1 MAKPVNIPITYKS
14 DPSGTNNG
22 ISSLNAFK
30 AVGVAA
36 AAAVAAAFGK
46 IVFEAG
52 KMAMEFET
60 AFAQIQG
67 LVGLSKEEV
76 EELEKAARELGPSFG
91 KSSQEAADALFFI
104 TSAGLRGADAIDVL
118 EASLKAS
125 AIGLGDVNAI
135 ANTATA
141 AMNTYGASNLSGTEA
156 VEALAEAV
164 RLGQFA
170 PEELAS
176 SLGQVIP
183 ISNELG
189 ISFQETTGL
198 IAGLTKTGLP
208 ASQAV
213 TGIKA
218 AMQAFLKPTSEAQAM
233 LEKYGFTTD
242 EVKDSIE
249 QDGFLGTMVKLREA
263 FGENEEDFTRVIG
276 SIEGLNGVLA
286 LTGENVE
293 VNQEIVAQMTDEFL
307 IMDEAMAIVED
318 TAQHK
323 FNVAMEKTKDS
334 LLEIGL
340 ALIEKLQPYLDDFLA
355 WIDEHGPAIEEGF
368 DNIFTTIDE
377 FLSSEAMD
385 TFIQNFKD
393 LWPEIESTVA
403 QFGELAA
410 TLLPLVFDALEEVL
424 PLIQDTASV
433 VDDLGFFLNEA
444 IGAMTGFSDES
455 PNFIDVLERQFNPV
469 RRLSEA
475 METLAG
481 WLNAAREA
489 YERWQNSGFDQ
500 NEDLGGQSRTA
511 TRARSR
517 RAGGGP
523 VTAGG
528 AFMVGELGP
537 ELFVPSGSG
546 QIVPNN
552 ALGGSTIN
560 ITVNAGMGTNGAR
573 VGEEIVSAIKKYER
587 HSGPV
592 FARA

>member
-14 DPSGTNNG
+14 DPSGINNG

-76 EELEKAARELGPSFG
+76 EELEKAARDLGPSFG

-141 AMNTYGASNLSGTEA
+141 AMNTYGAANLSGTEA

-218 AMQAFLKPTSEAQAM
+218 AMQAFLKPTSEAQRM

-242 EVKDSIE
+242 DVKNSIE
-249 QDGFLGTMVKLREA
+249 QDGFLATMVKLREA

-293 VNQEIVAQMTDEFL
+293 VNSQIVADMTDEFL
-307 IMDEAMAIVED
+307 IMDEAMGIVEE

-323 FNVAMEKTKDS
+323 FAVAMETIKDS
-334 LLEIGL
+334 FLEIGL
-340 ALIEKLQPYLDDFLA
+340 ALLEKLQPYLDDFLA

-368 DNIFTTIDE
+368 DKIFTTIDE
-377 FLSSEAMD
+377 FLSSDAMD

-393 LWPEIESTVA
+393 LWPEIESTVKM
-403 QFGELAA
+403 FGELAA
-410 TLLPLVFDALEEVL
+410 TLVPLVFDALEELL
-424 PLIQDTASV
+424 PMLQDTASI
-433 VDDLGFFLNEA
+433 VDDLGFFLNEMT
-444 IGAMTGFSDES
+444 GAMIGVSDES
-455 PNFIDVLERQFNPV
+455 PTFVETILDQLNPIKKLSDALEI
-469 RRLSEA
+469 
-475 METLAG
+475 LAG
-481 WLNAAREA
+481 LLNAAREA
-489 YERWQNSGFDQ
+489 YERWQNSGFDP
-500 NEDLGGQSRTA
+500 NEDLGGQARTA
-511 TRARSR
+511 VRSR

>member
-14 DPSGTNNG
+14 DPSGINKG

-36 AAAVAAAFGK
+36 AAAITAAFGK
-46 IVFEAG
+46 IAFDSA

-60 AFAQIQG
+60 SFAQIQG
-67 LVGLSKEEV
+67 IVGLSKDEV
-76 EELEKAARELGPSFG
+76 IELQAAARELGPSFG

-218 AMQAFLKPTSEAQAM
+218 AMQAFLKPTSEAARM
-233 LEKYGFTTD
+233 LEKYGISTD
-242 EVKDSIE
+242 EVKNSIE
-249 QDGFLGTMVKLREA
+249 QDGFLATMIKLREA

-286 LTGENVE
+286 LTGENVA
-293 VNQEIVAQMTDEFL
+293 VNQEIVSQMTDEFL
-307 IMDEAMAIVED
+307 IMDEAMGIVNE
-318 TAQHK
+318 TAQQK
-323 FNVAMEKTKDS
+323 FNVAMENIKDS
-334 LLEIGL
+334 FLEIGL
-340 ALIEKLQPYLDDFLA
+340 ALIERLQPYLDRFLE
-355 WIDEHGPAIEEGF
+355 WIDQNGPAIEEGF
-368 DNIFTTIDE
+368 DKVFQVIDE
-377 FLSSEAMD
+377 FVSSD
-385 TFIQNFKD
+385 TMANLIQSFTD
-393 LWPEIESTVA
+393 LWPEIKEA
-403 QFGELAA
+403 IFQFGELVSALIPFV
-410 TLLPLVFDALEEVL
+410 TDALGEVL
-424 PLIQDTASV
+424 PLVQDTVSAFSDIV
-433 VDDLGFFLNEA
+433 FFVDEAVRA
-444 IGAMTGFSDES
+444 IGGFSDES
-455 PNFIDVLERQFNPV
+455 PGFISVLEKQLNPV
-469 RRLSEA
+469 QRLATA

-489 YERWQNSGFDQ
+489 YERWRNSGFDP
-500 NEDLGGQSRTA
+500 NEDLGGQARTA
-511 TRARSR
+511 VRSR

-537 ELFVPSGSG
+537 EIFVPSGSG

-573 VGEEIVSAIKKYER
+573 VGEEIVSAIRRYER
-587 HSGPV
+587 QSGPV

>member
-14 DPSGTNNG
+14 DPSGINKG

-36 AAAVAAAFGK
+36 AAAITAAFGK
-46 IVFEAG
+46 IAFDSA

-60 AFAQIQG
+60 SFAQIQG
-67 LVGLSKEEV
+67 LVGLSKDEV
-76 EELEKAARELGPSFG
+76 IELQAAARELGPSFG

-218 AMQAFLKPTSEAQAM
+218 AMQAFLKPTSEAARM
-233 LEKYGFTTD
+233 LEKYGISTD
-242 EVKDSIE
+242 EVKNSIE
-249 QDGFLGTMVKLREA
+249 QDGFLATMIKLREA

-286 LTGENVE
+286 LTGENVA
-293 VNQEIVAQMTDEFL
+293 VNQEIVSQMTDEFL
-307 IMDEAMAIVED
+307 IMDEAMGIVNE
-318 TAQHK
+318 TAQQK
-323 FNVAMEKTKDS
+323 FNVAMENIKDS
-334 LLEIGL
+334 FLEIGL
-340 ALIEKLQPYLDDFLA
+340 ALIERLQPYLDRFLE
-355 WIDEHGPAIEEGF
+355 WIDQNGPAIEEGF
-368 DNIFTTIDE
+368 DKVFQVIDE
-377 FLSSEAMD
+377 FVSSD
-385 TFIQNFKD
+385 TMANLIQSFTD
-393 LWPEIESTVA
+393 LWPEIKEA
-403 QFGELAA
+403 IFQFGELVSALIPFV
-410 TLLPLVFDALEEVL
+410 TDALGEVL
-424 PLIQDTASV
+424 PLVQDTVSAFSDIV
-433 VDDLGFFLNEA
+433 FFVDEAVRA
-444 IGAMTGFSDES
+444 IGGFSDES
-455 PNFIDVLERQFNPV
+455 PGFISVLEKQLNPV
-469 RRLSEA
+469 QRLATA

-489 YERWQNSGFDQ
+489 YERWRNSGFDP
-500 NEDLGGQSRTA
+500 NEDLGGQARTA
-511 TRARSR
+511 VRSR

-537 ELFVPSGSG
+537 EIFVPSGSG

-573 VGEEIVSAIKKYER
+573 VGEEIVSAIRRYER
-587 HSGPV
+587 
-592 FARA
+592 

>member
-14 DPSGTNNG
+14 DPSGINNG

-60 AFAQIQG
+60 SFAQIQG

-141 AMNTYGASNLSGTEA
+141 AMNTYGAANLSGTEA

-218 AMQAFLKPTSEAQAM
+218 AMQAFLKPTSEAQRM

-242 EVKDSIE
+242 DVKNSIE
-249 QDGFLGTMVKLREA
+249 QDGFLATMVKLREA

-293 VNQEIVAQMTDEFL
+293 VNSQIVADMTDEFL
-307 IMDEAMAIVED
+307 IMDEAMQIVNE
-318 TAQHK
+318 TAQQK
-323 FNVAMEKTKDS
+323 FNVAMETIKDS
-334 LLEIGL
+334 FLEIGL
-340 ALIEKLQPYLDDFLA
+340 ALIERLQPYLDDFLE
-355 WIDEHGPAIEEGF
+355 WIDTNGPAIEEGF

-393 LWPEIESTVA
+393 LWPEIESTVKM
-403 QFGELAA
+403 FGELAA
-410 TLLPLVFDALEEVL
+410 TLLPLVFDALDEVL
-424 PLIQDTASV
+424 PLLQDTASV
-433 VDDLGFFLNEA
+433 VSDLAFFLNEA
-444 IGAMTGFSDES
+444 IGAMTGFSVES
-455 PNFIDVLERQFNPV
+455 PSFIDTIERQLNPV
-469 RRLSEA
+469 KRLATA

-481 WLNAAREA
+481 WLTAAREA
-489 YERWQNSGFDQ
+489 YERWVGSGAPDVQ
-500 NEDLGGQSRTA
+500 GVAREALRQGLSQP
-511 TRARSR
+511 RAM
-517 RAGGGP
+517 GGP
-523 VTAGG
+523 VGAGQSYL
-528 AFMVGELGP
+528 VGELGP
-537 ELFVPSGSG
+537 ELFVPSRSG

-573 VGEEIVSAIKKYER
+573 VGEEIVSAIRRYER
-587 HSGPV
+587 QSGPV

>member
-14 DPSGTNNG
+14 DPSGINNG

-60 AFAQIQG
+60 SFAQIQG

-76 EELEKAARELGPSFG
+76 EDLQAAARELGPSFG

-141 AMNTYGASNLSGTEA
+141 AMNTYGAANLSGTEA

-218 AMQAFLKPTSEAQAM
+218 AMQAFLKPTSEATRM
-233 LEKYGFTTD
+233 LEKYGVSTD
-242 EVKDSIE
+242 EVKNSIE
-249 QDGFLGTMVKLREA
+249 QDGFLATMVKLREA

-286 LTGENVE
+286 LTGENVA

-307 IMDEAMAIVED
+307 IMDEAMGIVNE
-318 TAQHK
+318 TAQQK
-323 FNVAMEKTKDS
+323 FNVAMETIKDS
-334 LLEIGL
+334 FLEIGL
-340 ALIEKLQPYLDDFLA
+340 ALVERLQPYLDDFLA
-355 WIDEHGPAIEEGF
+355 WIDTNGPAIEEGF
-368 DNIFTTIDE
+368 VAIFDAIDE
-377 FLSSEAMD
+377 FLSSEVLANI
-385 TFIQNFKD
+385 IQLFKD
-393 LWPEIESTVA
+393 LWPEVQETII
-403 QFGELAA
+403 QFGELVE
-410 TLLPLVFDALEEVL
+410 TLIPLVEQALETVI
-424 PLIQDTASV
+424 PLFGDTVSV
-433 VDDLGFFLNEA
+433 VSDLAFFLDEV
-444 IGAMTGFSDES
+444 IRAMGGFQGES
-455 PNFIDVLERQFNPV
+455 PGFISWLEKNLNPV
-469 RRLSEA
+469 QRLATA

-481 WLNAAREA
+481 WLNAARDA
-489 YERWQNSGFDQ
+489 YERFVAAGAFESQSVVGIGGAGF
-500 NEDLGGQSRTA
+500 GG
-511 TRARSR
+511 R

-523 VTAGG
+523 VSGG
-528 AFMVGELGP
+528 TSYLVGEMGP
-537 ELFVPSGSG
+537 ELFVPSGDG
-546 QIVPNN
+546 RIVPNN
-552 ALGGSTIN
+552 ALGGSSIN

-573 VGEEIVSAIKKYER
+573 VGEEIVSAIRRYER
-587 HSGPV
+587 QSGPV

>member
-14 DPSGTNNG
+14 DPSGINNG

-104 TSAGLRGADAIDVL
+104 TSAGLRGADAIEVL

-141 AMNTYGASNLSGTEA
+141 AMNTYGAANLSGTEA

-218 AMQAFLKPTSEAQAM
+218 AMQAFLKPTSEAQRM

-242 EVKDSIE
+242 DVKNSIE
-249 QDGFLGTMVKLREA
+249 QDGFLATMVKLREA

-293 VNQEIVAQMTDEFL
+293 VNSQIVADMTDEFL
-307 IMDEAMAIVED
+307 IMDEAMQIVNE
-318 TAQHK
+318 TAQQK
-323 FNVAMEKTKDS
+323 FNVAMETIKDS
-334 LLEIGL
+334 FLEIGL
-340 ALIEKLQPYLDDFLA
+340 ALIERLQPYLDDFLE
-355 WIDEHGPAIEEGF
+355 WIDTNGPAIEEGF
-368 DNIFTTIDE
+368 VAIFDAIDK
-377 FLSSEAMD
+377 FLSSEVLANI
-385 TFIQNFKD
+385 IQLFKD
-393 LWPEIESTVA
+393 LWPEVEETIIR
-403 QFGELAA
+403 FGELVE
-410 TLLPLVFDALEEVL
+410 TLIPLVEQALETVI
-424 PLIQDTASV
+424 PLFGDTVSV
-433 VDDLGFFLNEA
+433 VSDLAFFLDEV
-444 IGAMTGFSDES
+444 IRAMGGFQGES
-455 PNFIDVLERQFNPV
+455 PGFIDWLEKNLNPV
-469 RRLSEA
+469 QRLATA
-475 METLAG
+475 METLAN

-489 YERWQNSGFDQ
+489 YERFVSAGAFESQSVISVGGAGF
-500 NEDLGGQSRTA
+500 GG
-511 TRARSR
+511 R

-523 VTAGG
+523 VSGG
-528 AFMVGELGP
+528 TSYLVGEMGP
-537 ELFVPSGSG
+537 ELFVPSGDG
-546 QIVPNN
+546 RIVPNN

>member
-14 DPSGTNNG
+14 DPSGINKG

-36 AAAVAAAFGK
+36 AAAITAAFGK

-60 AFAQIQG
+60 SFAQIQG

-76 EELEKAARELGPSFG
+76 EDLQAAARELGPSFG

-141 AMNTYGASNLSGTEA
+141 AMNTYGAANLSGTEA

-218 AMQAFLKPTSEAQAM
+218 AMQAFLKPTSEAQRM

-242 EVKDSIE
+242 DVKNSIE
-249 QDGFLGTMVKLREA
+249 QDGFLATMVKLREA

-286 LTGENVE
+286 LTGENVD
-293 VNQEIVAQMTDEFL
+293 VNTDIVAQMTDEFL
-307 IMDEAMAIVED
+307 IMDEAMGIVEE

-323 FNVAMEKTKDS
+323 FNVAMESIKDS
-334 LLEIGL
+334 FLEIGL
-340 ALIEKLQPYLDDFLA
+340 ALLEKLQPYLDEFLL
-355 WIDEHGPAIEEGF
+355 WIEDNGPAIEEGF
-368 DNIFTTIDE
+368 DKIFTTIDE

-393 LWPEIESTVA
+393 LWPEIQETIV

-410 TLLPLVFDALEEVL
+410 TLLPLVFDALDEVL
-424 PLIQDTASV
+424 PLLQDTVSV

-444 IGAMTGFSDES
+444 IGAMTGFSVES
-455 PNFIDVLERQFNPV
+455 PNFIDTIERQLNPV
-469 RRLSEA
+469 KRLATA

-481 WLNAAREA
+481 WLTAAREA
-489 YERWQNSGFDQ
+489 YERWRNSGFDP
-500 NEDLGGQSRTA
+500 NEDLGGQARTA
-511 TRARSR
+511 VRSR

-537 ELFVPSGSG
+537 EIFVPSGSG
-546 QIVPNN
+546 QIIPNN

-573 VGEEIVSAIKKYER
+573 VGEEIVSAIKRYER

>member
-14 DPSGTNNG
+14 DPSGINKG

-36 AAAVAAAFGK
+36 AAAITAAFGK
-46 IVFEAG
+46 IAFDSA

-60 AFAQIQG
+60 SFAQIQG
-67 LVGLSKEEV
+67 LVGLSKDEV
-76 EELEKAARELGPSFG
+76 IELQAAARELGPSFG

-218 AMQAFLKPTSEAQAM
+218 AMQAFLKPTSEAARM
-233 LEKYGFTTD
+233 LEKYGISTD
-242 EVKDSIE
+242 EVKNSIE
-249 QDGFLGTMVKLREA
+249 QDGFLATMIKLREA

-286 LTGENVE
+286 LTGENVA
-293 VNQEIVAQMTDEFL
+293 VNQEIVSQMTDEFL
-307 IMDEAMAIVED
+307 IMDEAMGIVNE
-318 TAQHK
+318 TAQQK
-323 FNVAMEKTKDS
+323 FNVAMENIKDS
-334 LLEIGL
+334 FLEIGL
-340 ALIEKLQPYLDDFLA
+340 ALIERLQPYLDRFLE
-355 WIDEHGPAIEEGF
+355 WIDQNGPAIEEGF
-368 DNIFTTIDE
+368 DKVFQVIDE
-377 FLSSEAMD
+377 FVSSD
-385 TFIQNFKD
+385 TMANLIQSFTD
-393 LWPEIESTVA
+393 LWPEIKEA
-403 QFGELAA
+403 IFQFGELVSALIPFV
-410 TLLPLVFDALEEVL
+410 TDALGEVL
-424 PLIQDTASV
+424 PLVQDTVSAFSDIV
-433 VDDLGFFLNEA
+433 FFVDEAVRA
-444 IGAMTGFSDES
+444 IGGFSDES
-455 PNFIDVLERQFNPV
+455 PGFISVLEKQLNPV
-469 RRLSEA
+469 QRLATA

-489 YERWQNSGFDQ
+489 YERWRNSGFDP
-500 NEDLGGQSRTA
+500 NEDLGGQARTA
-511 TRARSR
+511 VRSR

-537 ELFVPSGSG
+537 EIFVPSGSG

-573 VGEEIVSAIKKYER
+573 VGEEIVSAIRRYER
-587 HSGPV
+587 QSGPV

>member
-14 DPSGTNNG
+14 DPSGINNG

-218 AMQAFLKPTSEAQAM
+218 AMQAFLKPTSEAQRM

-368 DNIFTTIDE
+368 DKIFTTIDE
-377 FLSSEAMD
+377 FLSSDAMD

-393 LWPEIESTVA
+393 LWPEIESTVKM
-403 QFGELAA
+403 FGELAA

-424 PLIQDTASV
+424 PMLQDTVSI
-433 VDDLGFFLNEA
+433 VDDLGFFLNEMT
-444 IGAMTGFSDES
+444 GAMIGVSDES
-455 PNFIDVLERQFNPV
+455 PTFIETILDQLNPIAKLSDALEI
-469 RRLSEA
+469 
-475 METLAG
+475 LAG
-481 WLNAAREA
+481 LLNAAREA
-489 YERWQNSGFDQ
+489 YERWQNSGFDP
-500 NEDLGGQSRTA
+500 NEDLGGQARTA
-511 TRARSR
+511 VRSR

>member
-14 DPSGTNNG
+14 DPSGINQG

-30 AVGVAA
+30 AVGIAA

-46 IVFEAG
+46 IVFESA

-60 AFAQIQG
+60 SFAQIQG
-67 LVGLSKEEV
+67 LVGLSKDEV
-76 EELEKAARELGPSFG
+76 QELQAAARELGPSFG

-104 TSAGLRGADAIDVL
+104 TSAGLRGADAIEVL

-141 AMNTYGASNLSGTEA
+141 AMNTYGAANLSGTDA

-218 AMQAFLKPTSEAQAM
+218 AMQAFLKPTSEATRM
-233 LEKYGFTTD
+233 LEKYGLSTD
-242 EVKDSIE
+242 QVKDSIE
-249 QDGFLGTMVKLREA
+249 QDGFLATMVKLREA
-263 FGENEEDFTRVIG
+263 FGENDEDFTRVIG

-286 LTGENVE
+286 LTGENVA
-293 VNQEIVAQMTDEFL
+293 VNQEIVAEMTDEFL
-307 IMDEAMAIVED
+307 IMDEAMGIVED
-318 TAQHK
+318 TAQNK
-323 FNVAMEKTKDS
+323 FAVAMETIKDS
-334 LLEIGL
+334 FLEIGL
-340 ALIEKLQPYLDDFLA
+340 ALLEKLQPYLDDFLV

-377 FLSSEAMD
+377 FLSSESMG

-393 LWPEIESTVA
+393 LWPEIQKTVS
-403 QFGELAA
+403 QFGELAG
-410 TLLPLVFDALEEVL
+410 TLIPLVFDALDQVL

-433 VDDLGFFLNEA
+433 IDDLAFFLDET
-444 IGAMTGFSDES
+444 IGAMAGVTDES
-455 PNFIDVLERQFNPV
+455 PSFIDSLERQLNPI
-469 RRLSEA
+469 RRISDA
-475 METLAG
+475 MKLLAG
-481 WLNAAREA
+481 YLDAARTA
-489 YERWQNSGFDQ
+489 WERWQNSGFDQ
-500 NEDLGGQSRTA
+500 HEDVGGQARTA
-511 TRARSR
+511 VRSR

-528 AFMVGELGP
+528 TFMVGELGP

-573 VGEEIVSAIKKYER
+573 VGEEIVSAIKRYER
-587 HSGPV
+587 SSGPV